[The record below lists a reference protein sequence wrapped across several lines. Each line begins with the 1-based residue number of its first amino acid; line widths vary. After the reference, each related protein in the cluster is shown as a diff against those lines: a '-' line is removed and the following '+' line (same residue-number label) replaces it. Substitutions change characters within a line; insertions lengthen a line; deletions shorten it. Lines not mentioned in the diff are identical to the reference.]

1 MSQQSPIFIKTE
13 VFMKWLLEHT
23 AKFPKHERFRLAKQ
37 LEETLFS
44 FHRNLVNAVKLERTQ
59 YYLQLAD
66 VDLECLRSYLRVAAE
81 IGYTKPDQLKFAFEH
96 CVELGNLLG
105 AWLKPVTK

>member
-23 AKFPKHERFRLAKQ
+23 AKFPKHERFRLAKK
-37 LEETLFS
+37 
-44 FHRNLVNAVKLERTQ
+44 AVKLERTQ

-105 AWLKPVTK
+105 AWLKTVTK